1 MTRTEERQ
9 LYAKICYEIT
19 KMMPN
24 DMTAAEYY
32 AMYSQLA
39 THFANEVT
47 KYLYDVA
54 DEEKN
59 EENAE

>member
-1 MTRTEERQ
+1 MTQLEERK
-9 LYAKICYEIT
+9 LFAKICYEVGE
-19 KMMPN
+19 MMPDN
-24 DMTAAEYY
+24 MTDTEYF

-54 DEEKN
+54 DEEKG
-59 EENAE
+59 E